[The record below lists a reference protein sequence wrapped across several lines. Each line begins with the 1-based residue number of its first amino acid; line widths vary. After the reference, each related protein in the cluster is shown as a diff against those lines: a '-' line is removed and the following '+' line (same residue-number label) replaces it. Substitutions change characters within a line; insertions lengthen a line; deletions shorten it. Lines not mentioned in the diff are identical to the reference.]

1 MYQIAKAVS
10 NLQWLFSMKKET
22 LQLQIV
28 SLGILTPIVVSIND
42 IVQPFC
48 WVIGSE
54 KVARRLVE
62 TVDRKSIYAI
72 SKNLFMSISLL
83 NNLLLAI

>member
-54 KVARRLVE
+54 KVARRHVE
-62 TVDRKSIYAI
+62 TVERKSIYAI
-72 SKNLFMSISLL
+72 R
-83 NNLLLAI
+83 

>member
-1 MYQIAKAVS
+1 
-10 NLQWLFSMKKET
+10 MKKET

>member
-62 TVDRKSIYAI
+62 TVKRKSICAI

>member
-1 MYQIAKAVS
+1 
-10 NLQWLFSMKKET
+10 MKKET
-22 LQLQIV
+22 LQLQII

-83 NNLLLAI
+83 NNLLSAI